1 MNIQSHAQFKIF
13 SLIQLLQKIKIGEAA
28 KKGFFTVPDEIDMTV
43 LFRINFSINKVLKA
57 NEESQGALA
66 KQHSRL
72 LKWIH
77 KNVSVVRSEL
87 ISRSQKLAKKET
99 SEASL
104 KVEVA
109 SKRALAVE
117 KLLLSLTMVMCL
129 PNQTE
134 TEANL
139 ENMSQMMQE
148 VEELKECFGNLNLAS
163 ALESGKKSKKSE
175 AGEDQKEA
183 FKILFDLLLSMLTN
197 PYSFLRDMANYV
209 FKSFCT
215 ELDEETLKKMIN
227 IVSTSNAEAAADF
240 MEEAESDG
248 ESFSSGEEVSD
259 EDSD

>member
-1 MNIQSHAQFKIF
+1 
-13 SLIQLLQKIKIGEAA
+13 
-28 KKGFFTVPDEIDMTV
+28 MTV
-43 LFRINFSINKVLKA
+43 LFRVNFSINKVLKA
-57 NEESQGALA
+57 NEETQGALA

-72 LKWIH
+72 LKWVN
-77 KNVSVVRSEL
+77 KNVSTVRSQL
-87 ISRSQKLAKKET
+87 INSSQKLAKKET

-104 KVEVA
+104 RVEVA
-109 SKRALAVE
+109 SKRALAIE
-117 KLLLSLTMVMCL
+117 KLLLSLTMVLCL

-148 VEELKECFGNLNLAS
+148 IEELKECFGNMDLAS
-163 ALESGKKSKKSE
+163 VLEGGKKSKK
-175 AGEDQKEA
+175 GEQSQDQKEA
-183 FKILFDLLLSMLTN
+183 FKILFDLLISMLTN

-215 ELDEETLKKMIN
+215 ELDEETLEKMIK
-227 IVSTSNAEAAADF
+227 IVSTSNADAAADF

-259 EDSD
+259 SDSD